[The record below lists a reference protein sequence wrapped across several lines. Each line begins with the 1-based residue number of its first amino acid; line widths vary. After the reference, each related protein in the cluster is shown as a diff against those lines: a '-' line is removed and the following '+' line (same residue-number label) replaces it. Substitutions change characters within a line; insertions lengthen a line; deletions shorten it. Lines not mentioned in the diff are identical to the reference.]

1 MITNKKIK
9 LYFLLFLFFIFN
21 LIILKKNF
29 LSINCETATELNS
42 YCLSIVSGNLEIKYK
57 AYLISIL
64 FFLFLPI
71 IYYFNSIKEK
81 NYFPIFFMIIAY
93 FSLSYFG
100 FYFFGHESFLHHL
113 DENNLPVFSYLATI
127 TDVLY
132 SMQIFLI
139 GLIFFCLGYFL
150 CNFFSIDKYIKFNIF

>member
-1 MITNKKIK
+1 
-9 LYFLLFLFFIFN
+9 
-21 LIILKKNF
+21 
-29 LSINCETATELNS
+29 
-42 YCLSIVSGNLEIKYK
+42 
-57 AYLISIL
+57 
-64 FFLFLPI
+64 
-71 IYYFNSIKEK
+71 
-81 NYFPIFFMIIAY
+81 MIIAY

-139 GLIFFCLGYFL
+139 GLIFFFV
-150 CNFFSIDKYIKFNIF
+150 